1 MNSPTPED
9 QAFNLHET
17 FLEIL
22 RRLNQAEEEG
32 IELSGMEEREI
43 QRTMSRHWTSYA
55 RGIPLDRAVALLME
69 NGLVGSVDDPAYSWV
84 RSRTIGTRFVITALG
99 KAYLLRQL
107 EETGRI
113 R

>member
-1 MNSPTPED
+1 MAAPDPSD
-9 QAFNLHET
+9 RALDLHET

-32 IELSGMEEREI
+32 IDLSGLEPRDLERS
-43 QRTMSRHWTSYA
+43 MA
-55 RGIPLDRAVALLME
+55 RRGHSSPYQLPLSRAVELLQE
-69 NGLVGSVDDPAYSWV
+69 NGLVGSVDDPAYSWL
-84 RSRTIGTRFVITALG
+84 RSRTLGSRIVITALG
-99 KAYLLRQL
+99 KAYLMRQI